1 MNEIR
6 ASMTVR
12 WPSRVTVLR
21 CRVIMARVA
30 AEPQNSREVEAEG
43 DATAWFRVLVM
54 SRANKMEKMAPRVP
68 PHVSGMNEVR
78 FLDCGE

>member
-1 MNEIR
+1 V
-6 ASMTVR
+6 A
-12 WPSRVTVLR
+12 VLR

-30 AEPQNSREVEAEG
+30 AEPQNSREAEAKG
-43 DATAWFRVLVM
+43 DAPAWYRVLMM
-54 SRANKMEKMAPRVP
+54 SRARKMEKMALRVP